1 MNYEIVNFKEVKV
14 EGEHVRIRNND
25 PNMSFKFNELWQGFY
40 QNHATMDMDTLVY
53 GVYFNFEGDY
63 QNPTSLSYDVLAG
76 VASKNGTVSIQN
88 GQYARF
94 EIIGNPMTAP
104 AILWQEIWKTKLNRA
119 CMTDFEL
126 YYPNPDIEKT
136 RIEIYIGL
144 TS

>member
-14 EGEHVRIRNND
+14 EGEHVRISNND

-40 QNHATMDMDTLVY
+40 QN
-53 GVYFNFEGDY
+53 
-63 QNPTSLSYDVLAG
+63 PTSLSYDVLAG
-76 VASKNGTVSIQN
+76 VASTNGTVSIQN